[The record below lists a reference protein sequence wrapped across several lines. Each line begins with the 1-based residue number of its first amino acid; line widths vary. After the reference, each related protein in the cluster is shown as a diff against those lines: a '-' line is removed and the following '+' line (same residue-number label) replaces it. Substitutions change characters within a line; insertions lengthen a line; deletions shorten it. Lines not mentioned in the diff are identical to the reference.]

1 MPRLGWAGC
10 LFFKRDELMFRRF
23 VNLSKKKTPIEA
35 LPIRSSSVHEHIRF
49 WCQAKVAL
57 L

>member
-35 LPIRSSSVHEHIRF
+35 LPIRSSFVHEHIRF